1 MKTLVIAAILAAG
14 ISFHF
19 TSHAEENIFGVTMP
33 LEKKEVSEDING
45 GYVPLDLL
53 DTFRVQKTSKPA
65 YLDQVK
71 SQDERDYFYAFGV
84 PINFGDI
91 I

>member
-1 MKTLVIAAILAAG
+1 MKTLLIAAVLAVG

-19 TSHAEENIFGVTMP
+19 TSHAEDYIFGVTMP
-33 LEKKEVSEDING
+33 LERNEVKNKIKG
-45 GYVPLDLL
+45 GYIPLNLL
-53 DTFRVQKTSKPA
+53 DTFRVQISEKPA
-65 YLDQVK
+65 DLQTVK

>member
-1 MKTLVIAAILAAG
+1 MKTLMIAAVIAAG

-19 TSHAEENIFGVTMP
+19 TSHADDNIFDVTMP
-33 LEKKEVSEDING
+33 LEKKEVAEDING
-45 GYVPLDLL
+45 GYAPFGLL
-53 DTFRVQKTSKPA
+53 DIFRVQKTSKPA

-84 PINFGDI
+84 PINLGGI